1 MLVSLTLVGLYKQLL
16 QNPANLERIWED
28 THRKVESHNSDVNA
42 LCTLR
47 PKRQVDLEINS
58 LIARIAQGA
67 PVGMLCGAPYAA
79 KDIHATR
86 GLRTTKGSE
95 IYKDWIPESNDPIV
109 QRYLDADA
117 ILVGKSNTPEFAAGS
132 QTFNKIFGATRNP
145 FDLSKTVG
153 GSSGGAAA
161 ALATGMTLVADGS
174 DLAASLRNPASFCG
188 VVGLR
193 ASSRF
198 DPAING
204 SHNLFDSLSIV
215 GPLGLSV
222 NDVAISSQAIFG
234 TELQRQ
240 HRPLTQWLEQ
250 AQAHEI
256 RMSER
261 RQKRLRL
268 AYTVDANG
276 QFPVELAVR
285 TQIERAIDALKEQG
299 HELIASTPDFSG
311 ADACFQTLRGLYFVE
326 CFGDLYRTHKT
337 ALKDT
342 VVWNIEH
349 GLKLS
354 ASDIANAHIVRSR
367 IFNTLSKFNAQ
378 FDAWLLPTTQV
389 LPFSIDVPYPTSI
402 NAQPLQ
408 TYIDWL
414 KSCYWITVSGHPAIS
429 IPAGMAQSPD
439 AKALPVGLQLVGR
452 WMQDADLLEVAQI
465 VETELKNNRL
475 IR

>member
-1 MLVSLTLVGLYKQLL
+1 VSLSLTSLYKQLL
-16 QNPANLERIWED
+16 ENPTSLEQVWDATSRNIDSQNA
-28 THRKVESHNSDVNA
+28 SVNA
-42 LCTLR
+42 LCTLNL
-47 PKRQVDLEINS
+47 KSKIDEAIKS
-58 LIARIAQGA
+58 LTSRIKQGA

-79 KDIHATR
+79 KDIHATL

-95 IYKDWIPESNDPIV
+95 IFTDWIPPHNDPIV

-117 ILVGKSNTPEFAAGS
+117 ILIGKSNTPEFAAGS

-145 FDLSKTVG
+145 FDLSNTVG

-161 ALATGMTLVADGS
+161 ALATGMTLLADGS

-188 VVGLR
+188 VVGFR

-204 SHNLFDSLSIV
+204 SPNLFDSLSIV
-215 GPLGLSV
+215 GPLGRSV
-222 NDVAISSQAIFG
+222 HDVAISSVAIFG
-234 TELQRQ
+234 AEQQRQ
-240 HRPLTQWLEQ
+240 HRPLAQWLSH
-250 AQAHEI
+250 AQAYETKVAQ
-256 RMSER
+256 R

-285 TQIERAIDALKEQG
+285 EQIERAIDVLKEQG
-299 HELIASTPDFSG
+299 HELIAATPDFSG
-311 ADACFQTLRGLYFVE
+311 ADHCFQTLRGLYFVE
-326 CFGDLYRTHKT
+326 CFGDLYKTHK
-337 ALKDT
+337 AQLKDT
-342 VVWNIEH
+342 VVWNIEQ
-349 GLKLS
+349 GLKLT
-354 ASDIANAHIVRSR
+354 AAEIANANTARSQ
-367 IFNTLSKFNAQ
+367 IFKMLSGFNAH
-378 FDAWLLPTTQV
+378 FDAWLLPTAQV

-402 NAQPLQ
+402 NTEPLQ

-429 IPAGMAQSPD
+429 IPAGMAQSPSG
-439 AKALPVGLQLVGR
+439 KKLPVGLQLVGR

-465 VETELKNNRL
+465 VETELQNYGL
-475 IR
+475 VG